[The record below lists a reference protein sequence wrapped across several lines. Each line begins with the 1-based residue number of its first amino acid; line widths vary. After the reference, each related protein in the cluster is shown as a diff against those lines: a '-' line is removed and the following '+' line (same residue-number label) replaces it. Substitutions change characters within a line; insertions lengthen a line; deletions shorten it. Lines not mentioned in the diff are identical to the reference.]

1 MLRRSS
7 LVLEICLSLVPL
19 VFSQAPQDPIRDFC
33 RRYGHQTA
41 LINRKLYIDGGY
53 VNANPISQ
61 NPVAVISMR
70 DHTDPMLQQ
79 SADMIPDEGLLYQDI
94 GVIDNG
100 MPELFDNLT
109 KNRTIPD
116 VAGGILWAD
125 EVNEI
130 L

>member
-1 MLRRSS
+1 MFRRSS

-19 VFSQAPQDPIRDFC
+19 VFSQAPQDPIQDFC
-33 RRYGHQTA
+33 RRYGHQTS

-61 NPVAVISMR
+61 NPVAVMSMTN
-70 DHTDPMLQQ
+70 HTDPCHNK
-79 SADMIPDEGLLYQDI
+79 SADMILDEGLLYQDI
-94 GVIDNG
+94 DVLYDG

-109 KNRTIPD
+109 KNSTIPD
-116 VAGGILWAD
+116 VAGGILWTDA
-125 EVNEI
+125 VNEI